1 MDEEKKTIQLYLYCL
16 LLTVVP
22 RKNNSRTLKVLQNN
36 RVINVCKYLFIKL
49 NAVIMDVFPDKQVA
63 SNILAAK
70 IKDSGSNPKR
80 PEESHSDQS
89 KYSDMFWCDQSIHTI
104 LTIFDIAKCCTC

>member
-1 MDEEKKTIQLYLYCL
+1 
-16 LLTVVP
+16 
-22 RKNNSRTLKVLQNN
+22 
-36 RVINVCKYLFIKL
+36 
-49 NAVIMDVFPDKQVA
+49 MDVFPDKQVA

-89 KYSDMFWCDQSIHTI
+89 KYMKYSTVGGCSKK
-104 LTIFDIAKCCTC
+104 L

>member
-1 MDEEKKTIQLYLYCL
+1 M
-16 LLTVVP
+16 
-22 RKNNSRTLKVLQNN
+22 
-36 RVINVCKYLFIKL
+36 INVLKYLFIKL

-89 KYSDMFWCDQSIHTI
+89 KYMKYSTFGGFSKKTSFQKKSMGHF
-104 LTIFDIAKCCTC
+104 LIAGTFLVCVLV

>member
-1 MDEEKKTIQLYLYCL
+1 M
-16 LLTVVP
+16 
-22 RKNNSRTLKVLQNN
+22 
-36 RVINVCKYLFIKL
+36 INDLKYLFIKL

-89 KYSDMFWCDQSIHTI
+89 KYMKYSTVGGCSKKPLFKRSPWVMF
-104 LTIFDIAKCCTC
+104 

>member
-1 MDEEKKTIQLYLYCL
+1 
-16 LLTVVP
+16 
-22 RKNNSRTLKVLQNN
+22 
-36 RVINVCKYLFIKL
+36 
-49 NAVIMDVFPDKQVA
+49 MDVFPDKQVA

-89 KYSDMFWCDQSIHTI
+89 KYMKYSTVGGCSKKPSMGHVLNARTPIHIGVTN
-104 LTIFDIAKCCTC
+104 